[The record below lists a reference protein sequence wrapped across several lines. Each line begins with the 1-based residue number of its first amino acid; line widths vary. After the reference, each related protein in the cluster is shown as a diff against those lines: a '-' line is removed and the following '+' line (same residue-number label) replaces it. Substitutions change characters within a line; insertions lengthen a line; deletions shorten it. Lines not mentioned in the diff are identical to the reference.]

1 MADGSTTNYN
11 LILPEIDG
19 ADGTWGIS
27 LNSNLDDLDSL
38 LSGGTDLVALS
49 VTGTVTAGGLSV
61 TTNNADASF
70 NLGTGALNITTTS
83 QNEALNII
91 STQAAGSNDA
101 PEIRIFRDVDGSSGN
116 QLGALRFRG
125 RDSGGTTRDFARVL
139 SVLRDASPSSPKGRL
154 FIECL
159 DGSGTLANS
168 LTIDHDKV
176 ALGSA
181 SEVVDLEVSGD
192 VYIHNQKKLILED
205 TSGNEAFRITVDSN
219 NQTVLKESGS
229 GNLRIQ
235 GDRVQL
241 FNEDTTIEY
250 LRGGDNNGLKL
261 FGNDKLR
268 MMTGTGTH
276 LSSTV
281 TDNILFYTGEGTASS
296 DNTMTIKPGG
306 VDIQGDSN
314 GTNVNIES
322 TTGPS
327 KLNVTSTYTGG
338 TEFQN
343 AAGIE
348 IGALEK
354 AYVDLK
360 NPSTD
365 DVDMRMLH
373 DGNSYVIAFTGNM
386 TIKSANSN
394 SGSPVRL
401 AQGEVIKLTTTATG
415 IDVPGTVE
423 ADSFSGTGSVEI
435 TDFVTDVS
443 TNNNDTTV
451 PTTAAVKSY
460 VDTTGGGETLA
471 QTLALG
477 NTTGGTDLQITSG
490 DVIQGAAVLALRHG
504 SSAQTALQS
513 STGFSRIAVDEQQAA
528 LYYGLNANQSSEK
541 LATTVTGV
549 DVTGTVEADGFS
561 GTGSVS
567 ITDFIDDD
575 TFATATATNVPT
587 AESVKAYVDA
597 SSGGGGE
604 TLSQTL
610 NLGNTSGG
618 YDLIISDSSKL
629 VLRDPS
635 GTSDGEIYRT
645 TALYIDDPSNVVV
658 QYNSN
663 NRIIAGSGGT
673 TLYGTAV
680 GAVTDQVEVTS
691 ETTTSGTSSL
701 PVLALTNNATPTSI
715 QNGPGAIALLGKN
728 SLGQKVSYASF
739 YSTVSTYGASG
750 THEGSLIFTVADG
763 SGATAPITDLTD
775 NSWRTGHTTA
785 LNINKDYM
793 ETTGYIATEANELRF
808 TGGINAQ
815 SIKDS
820 ADQTA
825 SKQGYDLH
833 MPEGTS
839 PKVMS
844 VGGIGPGDSFLGA
857 NKTATQFLKYRGQH
871 LIRFSTT
878 GVTYDLPPVSAPST
892 ISDTTA
898 NIGDV
903 WQISNAGS
911 SGSVTI
917 DRDAV
922 SNQTVYWVT
931 GTSLTQFLNNPVIAV
946 GGSIQLQ
953 AVGTNTYMIFNATGL
968 SDA

>member
-19 ADGTWGIS
+19 ADGTWGVS

-61 TTNNADASF
+61 TTNNADANF

-91 STQAAGSNDA
+91 STQAASSNDA
-101 PEIRIFRDVDGSSGN
+101 PEIRIFRDVTGSVNN

-176 ALGSA
+176 ALGSET
-181 SEVVDLEVSGD
+181 EVVDLEVSGD

-205 TSGNEAFRITVDSN
+205 TSGNEAFSIRTSIN
-219 NQTVLKESGS
+219 NVTTIEETGS
-229 GNLRIQ
+229 GNLEIKGDALVIYSNNRDNAKIIVHDEAGVKILSEVSGDTSDSYNRI
-235 GDRVQL
+235 
-241 FNEDTTIEY
+241 
-250 LRGGDNNGLKL
+250 
-261 FGNDKLR
+261 
-268 MMTGTGTH
+268 MTGNQHSGTR
-276 LSSTV
+276 
-281 TDNILFYTGEGTASS
+281 FFC
-296 DNTMTIKPGG
+296 
-306 VDIQGDSN
+306 
-314 GTNVNIES
+314 GTNETNVIAEVVTEGFNVYGDPNTSGTDVNIES
-322 TTGPS
+322 TTGPA
-327 KLNVTSTYTGG
+327 KLNITSTYSGG
-338 TEFQN
+338 TDFQN
-343 AAGIE
+343 GAGLE
-348 IGALEK
+348 IGALGK

-360 NPSTD
+360 NPATD

-373 DGNSYVIAFTGNM
+373 DGNSYVVSHTGFL
-386 TIKSANSN
+386 TLKSAENGN

-401 AQGEVIKLTTTATG
+401 AQGDDIKLTTTADG
-415 IDVPGTVE
+415 INVTGTVE
-423 ADSFSGTGSVEI
+423 ADGFSGTGSVEI

-597 SSGGGGE
+597 NGGG
-604 TLSQTL
+604 TLSQVL
-610 NLGNTSGG
+610 SLGDTSGG
-618 YDLIISDSSKL
+618 NDIIVTDGGKL

-658 QYNSN
+658 QYDGS

-691 ETTTSGTSSL
+691 ETTTSGSVNL
-701 PVLALTNNATPTSI
+701 PVLALTNNATPTST
-715 QNGPGAIALLGKN
+715 QNRPGAIALLGKN
-728 SLGQKVSYASF
+728 SSGQKVSYASF
-739 YSTVSTYGASG
+739 YSTVSTYGAGG
-750 THEGSLIFTVADG
+750 THSGSLIFTVADG

-775 NSWRTGHTTA
+775 ESWRTGHSIA

-793 ETTGYIATEANELRF
+793 LTTGYIGTAANELRF
-808 TGGINAQ
+808 TTGNNPQ

-820 ADQTA
+820 ADQSV
-825 SKQGYDLH
+825 SKQGYSLH
-833 MPEGTS
+833 MPEGSS

-844 VGGIGPGDSFLGA
+844 IGGLGPGDSYLGA

-871 LIRFSTT
+871 LIRFSAT